1 MQDKMLSA
9 DLPKAV
15 RMLIPKSTFKSRID
29 SIADD
34 VKASFYETLQKE
46 KNDQISER
54 MVSEISGQIEQT
66 LVKMAEVVEIP
77 LG

>member
-9 DLPKAV
+9 DLPKAI
-15 RMLIPKSTFKSRID
+15 RMLMPKNTFKSRMD

-34 VKASFYETLQKE
+34 VKASFYESLEKE
-46 KNDQISER
+46 KNDQISTR
-54 MVSEISGQIEQT
+54 MTEEISGQIEQT